1 MSSHKGI
8 KLTLAIALL
17 VSLVVVL
24 GLTFNVGR
32 TAAGN
37 PIRAKLLRKKD
48 DTKRNPSGPELALL
62 RRQIPE
68 KKERTFKARDFKDNP
83 LIVRQVRNL
92 QSDTWH
98 KDLEIEVKNI
108 STKPIYCILAYLQFP
123 DDPVSGNGVSG
134 FTVVYGERKYIDLR
148 RVGDPQ
154 DPHLNPGDTYVF
166 TIPEKMKKGL
176 KVQHEKSPNNF
187 NRLEL
192 HFGVISFGDGTGF
205 AAEEFRDYRAIK
217 LNPVTNKNHHVS
229 RTSLLKPRSPPQS
242 GCGPCARYV
251 MDPQPYQ
258 TCWNYQAD
266 RACDTDLATTESWAP
281 CNITIGNFFDCDGD
295 GVKECAHDK
304 IVPSAACPGYGPTPT
319 PTPTASPS
327 PSPSPTPE
335 TCPSN

>member
-1 MSSHKGI
+1 MSSHKRI

-17 VSLVVVL
+17 VSLVAVL
-24 GLTFNVGR
+24 SLAFNVGR
-32 TAAGN
+32 TAPGK
-37 PIRAKLLRKKD
+37 PITAKLLRKKD
-48 DTKRNPSGPELALL
+48 DTKRKPTGPELALL

-68 KKERTFKARDFKDNP
+68 KKERTLKARDVKDTP
-83 LIVRQVRNL
+83 LTISKVRNL

-98 KDLEIEVKNI
+98 KDLEIEVKNT
-108 STKPIYCILAYLQFP
+108 STKPIYSILAYLEFP
-123 DDPVSGNGVSG
+123 DDPVQGGVSG
-134 FTVVYGERKYIDLR
+134 IVVVYGERKYIDLR

-166 TIPEKMKKGL
+166 TIPEKLKKGL

-229 RTSLLKPRSPPQS
+229 RTSLVKARSPPQS

-258 TCWNYQAD
+258 MCWDKHTQPGLRQSARDY
-266 RACDTDLATTESWAP
+266 
-281 CNITIGNFFDCDGD
+281 
-295 GVKECAHDK
+295 GVLGTMQNHR
-304 IVPSAACPGYGPTPT
+304 PGFLRLRW
-319 PTPTASPS
+319 
-327 PSPSPTPE
+327 
-335 TCPSN
+335 